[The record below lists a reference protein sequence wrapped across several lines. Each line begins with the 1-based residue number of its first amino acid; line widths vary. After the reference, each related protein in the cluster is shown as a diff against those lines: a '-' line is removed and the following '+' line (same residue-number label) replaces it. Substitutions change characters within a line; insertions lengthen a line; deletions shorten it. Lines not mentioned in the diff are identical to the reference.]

1 MSADTYQVISII
13 AFSLAAVFFILAVI
27 LFIKFNIPGLIN
39 DLSGRTAIKQIQE
52 IRRQNIMDNKRK
64 RTPDVYQTSNTPSAK
79 AGVSDI
85 RKFESKLSNI
95 YSWQYRRQA
104 CDMQGYKNES
114 IKKGGNTTAVIGK
127 EQTKTDISYQNQEST
142 ELLNHD
148 SGTEILIS
156 NQNEGTMAFSYNG
169 ETEVL
174 AQNDNGGTEV
184 LAQNDAK
191 EEGRMYGVTEE
202 LTDYNEEQIEP
213 VEFNIVRSIIIV
225 HFDVKAL

>member
-64 RTPDVYQTSNTPSAK
+64 KTSDVYQTSNTPSVA

-85 RKFESKLSNI
+85 RKNV
-95 YSWQYRRQA
+95 
-104 CDMQGYKNES
+104 S
-114 IKKGGNTTAVIGK
+114 IKRGGNTTAVIGK

-156 NQNEGTMAFSYNG
+156 NKNEESLSYNVATEVLVQNING
-169 ETEVL
+169 GTEVL
-174 AQNDNGGTEV
+174 AQNVNGRTGV

-225 HFDVKAL
+225 HSDVKAL

>member
-13 AFSLAAVFFILAVI
+13 AFSLAAVSFILAVI
-27 LFIKFNIPGLIN
+27 LFIKFNIPGLIS
-39 DLSGRTAIKQIQE
+39 DLSGRTALKQIQE

-64 RTPDVYQTSNTPSAK
+64 KTSGVYEMSNAPSAK

-85 RKFESKLSNI
+85 RKNV
-95 YSWQYRRQA
+95 
-104 CDMQGYKNES
+104 S

-148 SGTEILIS
+148 SGMEILIS
-156 NQNEGTMAFSYNG
+156 NQNEGTMALSF
-169 ETEVL
+169 
-174 AQNDNGGTEV
+174 NGGTEV
-184 LAQNDAK
+184 LAQNVNGGTEVLAQNVT
-191 EEGRMYGVTEE
+191 EEEERPYGITEE
-202 LTDYNEEQIEP
+202 LTEYYEEQIEP

-225 HFDVKAL
+225 HSDVKAL